1 MGEFAREPWGEA
13 VTDEQAEGVDVR
25 DPAKG
30 KLLFRYDAQ
39 RRTIYLRQR
48 GRLFRIELS
57 GIDGGSVF
65 ICEEDSDDG
74 KARS

>member
-1 MGEFAREPWGEA
+1 MSEPVA
-13 VTDEQAEGVDVR
+13 GVDVR

-48 GRLFRIELS
+48 GRLFRIELG
-57 GIDGGSVF
+57 GIGGGSVF

-74 KARS
+74 RAKNSDEGEQGRG

>member
-1 MGEFAREPWGEA
+1 MGEP
-13 VTDEQAEGVDVR
+13 VEGVDVR

-57 GIDGGSVF
+57 GIDSDSPF
-65 ICEEDSDDG
+65 ICEEDSDAGLDKG
-74 KARS
+74 P